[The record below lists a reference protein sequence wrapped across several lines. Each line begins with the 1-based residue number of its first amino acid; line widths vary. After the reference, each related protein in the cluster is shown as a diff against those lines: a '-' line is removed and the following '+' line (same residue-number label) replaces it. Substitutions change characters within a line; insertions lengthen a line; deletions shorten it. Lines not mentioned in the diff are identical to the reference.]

1 MLNQVILN
9 KSFNFLKKY
18 PVSHSFDLILILE
31 HYFSTMMPHTG
42 VNPRF
47 ICLDNGTFILNGTQ
61 EEVPV
66 CVPKTSCRL
75 PEFPNDIADTWGYEH
90 NNTEKGNLIV
100 KSSISLLNII

>member
-1 MLNQVILN
+1 MPVGRSFGLIEILD
-9 KSFNFLKKY
+9 
-18 PVSHSFDLILILE
+18 HD
-31 HYFSTMMPHTG
+31 FSTMMPHTG

-90 NNTEKGNLIV
+90 NNTEKGNLQM
-100 KSSISLLNII
+100 K

>member
-1 MLNQVILN
+1 MCVQSGN
-9 KSFNFLKKY
+9 LKWSLY
-18 PVSHSFDLILILE
+18 FSVEISNYSLFDLILILE
-31 HYFSTMMPHTG
+31 YDFSTMMPHTG

-90 NNTEKGNLIV
+90 NNTEKGKL
-100 KSSISLLNII
+100 

>member
-1 MLNQVILN
+1 M
-9 KSFNFLKKY
+9 
-18 PVSHSFDLILILE
+18 LILE
-31 HYFSTMMPHTG
+31 HDFSTMMPHTG

-61 EEVPV
+61 EDVPV

-90 NNTEKGNLIV
+90 NNTEKGNLQM
-100 KSSISLLNII
+100 KSSIILLHLEPLYIDYEILLYP

>member
-1 MLNQVILN
+1 
-9 KSFNFLKKY
+9 
-18 PVSHSFDLILILE
+18 
-31 HYFSTMMPHTG
+31 MMPHTG

-90 NNTEKGNLIV
+90 NNTEKGNLLV
-100 KSSISLLNII
+100 KLNISLLNVETLYNLTLLTLY

>member
-1 MLNQVILN
+1 
-9 KSFNFLKKY
+9 
-18 PVSHSFDLILILE
+18 
-31 HYFSTMMPHTG
+31 MMPHTG

-61 EEVPV
+61 EEVPI

-90 NNTEKGNLIV
+90 NNTEKGNLI
-100 KSSISLLNII
+100 IIKNCLSWFLERIVQL